1 MKKNKLSEQLYSGS
15 IFGPNEYLHQRSYPT
30 SVTHNFYLYGAI
42 DEFTPSVVDMITTLD
57 LATDQDIIN
66 IFVNTPG
73 GALNVTISIIHAMMR
88 SNAVV
93 ITHADGDVA
102 SAGTLIFF
110 AGHLHVVY
118 PYSKFMFHD
127 SSGGI
132 DPYAKSNENFKMIQA
147 GSELLRNMVYD
158 LYCPVF
164 TEEEVDTIMSG
175 IDYYC
180 LSDEMLQRLKAA
192 FSDEEEE
199 VEEIVDPK
207 PKKTRKKKTD

>member
-1 MKKNKLSEQLYSGS
+1 MKKKTKEQMRGGS
-15 IFGPNEYLHQRSYPT
+15 IFGPSAYLYQRSYPT
-30 SVTHNFYLYGAI
+30 SVTHNFYLYGPI
-42 DEFTPSVVDMITTLD
+42 EEFDDNVVDMITTLD
-57 LATDQDIIN
+57 LATENDIIN

-73 GALNVTISIIHAMMR
+73 GALNVTISIVHAMMR
-88 SNAVV
+88 SNAIV

-110 AGHLHVVY
+110 AGQLHIVY

-164 TEEEVDTIMSG
+164 TEAEVDTIMSG

-180 LSDEMLQRLKAA
+180 LADEMMDRLKAA
-192 FSDEEEE
+192 FSDEEEQIEE
-199 VEEIVDPK
+199 VSDPK
-207 PKKTRKKKTD
+207 PKRTRKKKTD